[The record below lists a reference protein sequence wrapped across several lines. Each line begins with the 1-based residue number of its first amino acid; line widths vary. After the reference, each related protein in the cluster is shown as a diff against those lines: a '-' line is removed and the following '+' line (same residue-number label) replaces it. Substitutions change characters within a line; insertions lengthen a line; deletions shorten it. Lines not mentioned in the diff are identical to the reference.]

1 MHFAQLQSDAAH
13 ESRSKPRRVL
23 PHAMDH
29 PSIDRHSL
37 KLPSAST
44 AAPLIPTGFPLE
56 INIPSN
62 KATLR
67 SIGIREA
74 GRMMA
79 TMARGEWHV

>member
-13 ESRSKPRRVL
+13 ESRGKPRRV
-23 PHAMDH
+23 PPYAMDH
-29 PSIDRHSL
+29 PSIDRRSL
-37 KLPSAST
+37 KLPAST

-56 INIPSN
+56 TNMPSN

-79 TMARGEWHV
+79 TMARGEWHL